1 MRQSLRKQLETK
13 PPFFRETG
21 EITISVKP
29 QRSKL
34 KPSKHL
40 KLKHSQKKKESLV
53 ISNQKLNIIKK
64 DSSIFSFSPII
75 DDLPSCLQVQE
86 TATGGVL

>member
-1 MRQSLRKQLETK
+1 MKA
-13 PPFFRETG
+13 
-21 EITISVKP
+21 

-64 DSSIFSFSPII
+64 DLSMFSFSPII
-75 DDLPSCLQVQE
+75 DDLPSCLQVQG